1 MLASTGHQ
9 TERSSTP
16 CFPHSLQTAVRS
28 EQSGTSPEA
37 HELPRRPTE
46 QEMRVLHQRFGAI
59 SCSTLTCLI
68 RGLGL
73 LSTYVREM

>member
-16 CFPHSLQTAVRS
+16 CFSHSLQTAVRS

-37 HELPRRPTE
+37 HEAPVRL
-46 QEMRVLHQRFGAI
+46 QNKKCAYCI
-59 SCSTLTCLI
+59 SASVQ
-68 RGLGL
+68 
-73 LSTYVREM
+73 SAAAP